1 MVKDFFPQG
10 IATGDAFLGRDEE
23 MTTLRNNINSGHHT
37 LLIAPRRYGKTSLAL
52 NVLKKLKIPTVEI
65 NFFLAVT
72 EKAVERKIIA
82 GVEEL
87 IKKITSK
94 PENLIRIMQNF
105 LKKAHKKWTFSFK
118 GISLEFT
125 PDKEDDPANN
135 ILTILQLAEHILS
148 NQKQKAVLFLDEVQE
163 FESLKEGKAIE
174 GAIREFAQKSKYLVF
189 MFSGSNR
196 RLLKNMFDDKAAPLF
211 ELCDRIQ
218 LNRLETDIYKYYLQ
232 SVAKKTW
239 KTTLL
244 DEVLDTIISLSQR
257 HPRRIYNLCHV
268 LWEDHGKSEPPK
280 SRKAVELAWEK
291 VLNHRLKDI
300 RYALYQSLNAGQIK
314 VLSLVASGLT
324 TEFTGKI
331 GQQKTALSAPTIMG
345 HLKTLEDLDYLER
358 NKDGQYNIIDPII
371 YNIVKRYD
379 LDNLE

>member
-1 MVKDFFPQG
+1 MSKDFFPQG
-10 IATGDAFLGRDEE
+10 IATGDAFLGRHEE
-23 MTTLRNNINSGHHT
+23 VTILKNNIRSGHHT

-52 NVLKKLKIPTVEI
+52 NVLKKLKIPNVEI

-94 PENLIRIMQNF
+94 PENLIRSIQNF
-105 LKKAHKKWTFSFK
+105 FKNADKKWVFSFK

-125 PDKEDDPANN
+125 PDREDDSANN

-148 NQKQKAVLFLDEVQE
+148 KQKQKAVLFLDEVQE
-163 FESLKEGKAIE
+163 LESLTQGRAIE

-196 RLLKNMFDDKAAPLF
+196 RLLKRMFDDKAAPLF

-218 LNRLETDIYKYYLQ
+218 LNRLEESIYRAYLN

-239 KTTLL
+239 KIGLS
-244 DEVLDTIISLSQR
+244 DEVLDTIIGLSQR

-268 LWEDHGKSEPPK
+268 LWEKHGKSNPPK
-280 SRKAVELAWEK
+280 SQKSVELAWEQ
-291 VLNHRLKDI
+291 VLTYRLKDI
-300 RYALYQSLNAGQIK
+300 RYALYQSLSAGQIK
-314 VLSLVASGLT
+314 VLSLVASDLT
-324 TEFTGKI
+324 TEPTGKI
-331 GQQKTALSAPTIMG
+331 GQQKTALAAPTIMA
-345 HLKTLEDLDYLER
+345 HLKSLEDLDYLER
-358 NKDGQYNIIDPII
+358 NENGQYTIIDPII